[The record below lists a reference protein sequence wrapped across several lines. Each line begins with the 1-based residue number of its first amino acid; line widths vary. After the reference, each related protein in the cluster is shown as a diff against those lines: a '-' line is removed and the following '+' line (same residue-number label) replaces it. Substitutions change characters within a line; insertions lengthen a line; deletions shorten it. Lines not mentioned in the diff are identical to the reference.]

1 MFFWLEMPWKTM
13 MRPVKPEN
21 QERDR
26 GNHGPA
32 RGLTRGFVDSSPT
45 TATASQPA

>member
-13 MRPVKPEN
+13 MRPVN
-21 QERDR
+21 QRIRNATEAIM
-26 GNHGPA
+26 A
-32 RGLTRGFVDSSPT
+32 RPGFCRGFFDSSPT